1 MSGVEGQVTWS
12 SVWVLIGGWFEYII
26 QYNSVQLHID
36 HLFICITG
44 NNDETE
50 TGELKEEPRAINFTI
65 TNRTE
70 KQKHDVGRKNKGLDL
85 NKEPTS
91 ASRLIPGHISYYD
104 ENSKG
109 NSLINENS
117 KTTKIAVGVIFFYVF
132 ASYY

>member
-1 MSGVEGQVTWS
+1 MVHLSIKFSTI
-12 SVWVLIGGWFEYII
+12 LC
-26 QYNSVQLHID
+26 NLHINY
-36 HLFICITG
+36 LLMCITG
-44 NNDETE
+44 NDDETE

>member
-1 MSGVEGQVTWS
+1 MINFSRSMVHLKYFNTI
-12 SVWVLIGGWFEYII
+12 LC
-26 QYNSVQLHID
+26 NLHIN
-36 HLFICITG
+36 HLLICITG
-44 NNDETE
+44 NDDETE

-109 NSLINENS
+109 NSLMNESS
-117 KTTKIAVGVIFFYVF
+117 KTTNIAVGFIFFYVI
-132 ASYY
+132 ASYYECTS

>member
-1 MSGVEGQVTWS
+1 MVHLNIKFST
-12 SVWVLIGGWFEYII
+12 IRC
-26 QYNSVQLHID
+26 NLHID

-132 ASYY
+132 TSYY